1 MEFHYGAERNLSAS
15 ISFHVENFNPIE
27 SFDSSKITFVNK
39 KTDYSVFSYDKTEIL
54 NATNTLG
61 YSRTERDKD
70 SFLNSLSDDA
80 IYLSESIVY

>member
-1 MEFHYGAERNLSAS
+1 MAQRETSQHPYPSTSKTS
-15 ISFHVENFNPIE
+15 IQ

-54 NATNTLG
+54 DATNTLG

-70 SFLNSLSDDA
+70 SFLSSLSDDA
-80 IYLSESIVY
+80 VYLSESIVY